1 MIWQY
6 RVTYDSSDEMFVV
19 HHESTGLP
27 NMEFKMHK
35 SGLHV
40 FYPDD
45 IKDMVMMYTVTYN
58 MQAFIKRDIEGA
70 KQANQIY
77 AKLLYHSNADFWWM
91 VQNNHIKNCEVSV
104 RNIDKEQYIW
114 GKDIDALKGK
124 TVRGKPKVV
133 SADKSRFQKK

>member
-45 IKDMVMMYTVTYN
+45 IKYMVMMNTVIDSMKEFT
-58 MQAFIKRDIEGA
+58 KRGIEEAKKA
-70 KQANQIY
+70 KQ
-77 AKLLYHSNADFWWM
+77 LLY
-91 VQNNHIKNCEVSV
+91 KSV
-104 RNIDKEQYIW
+104 IPFERQFSMDDSKQSHQE
-114 GKDIDALKGK
+114 L
-124 TVRGKPKVV
+124 
-133 SADKSRFQKK
+133 